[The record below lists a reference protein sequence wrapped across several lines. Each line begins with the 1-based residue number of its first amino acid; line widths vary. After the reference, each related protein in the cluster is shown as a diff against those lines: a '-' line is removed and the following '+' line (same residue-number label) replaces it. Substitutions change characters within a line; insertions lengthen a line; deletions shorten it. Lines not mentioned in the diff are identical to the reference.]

1 MALGMYDLSV
11 PAFNRALKSLTT
23 ILTKG
28 AAHVEAKKLEPASL
42 LTARLYPD
50 MFHFT
55 RQVQMSTSM
64 IKWGCALLAGQE
76 RPDDPNTESSF
87 DELKARVAK
96 TGEFV
101 AGFTPAQLNGSES
114 KPVKLVFPR
123 VTLDFTGQSFLLEFV
138 LPNLYF
144 HTAMAYGILRHNGV
158 EVGKSD
164 FLARG

>member
-1 MALGMYDLSV
+1 MSLGIYDLSV
-11 PAFNRALKSLTT
+11 PAFQRSLKSLTT

-28 AAHVEAKKLEPASL
+28 AAHVEAKKLEPAAL

-50 MFHFT
+50 MFHLT

-64 IKWGCALLAGQE
+64 IKWGCALLAGLE
-76 RPDDPNTESSF
+76 RPDDPSTETTF
-87 DELKARVAK
+87 DELKTRVAK
-96 TGEFV
+96 TGEYV
-101 AGFTPAQLNGSES
+101 AGFSPSQLNGSED

-123 VTLDFTGQSFLLEFV
+123 VTLEFTGKSFLLEFI

-158 EVGKSD
+158 EVGKGD